1 MFAIKVSASALL
13 RIETTKMLRC
23 VQAFGGLLVLG
34 INISLIVVD
43 TAIPSVAIL
52 FRDQTVAIVQITTT
66 TTITAA
72 IFLFYIPWRELID
85 LKT

>member
-1 MFAIKVSASALL
+1 
-13 RIETTKMLRC
+13 MLRC
-23 VQAFGGLLVLG
+23 VQAFGGLLVLD

-43 TAIPSVAIL
+43 TAIPPVAIL
-52 FRDQTVAIVQITTT
+52 FRDQTVAIVQITT

-85 LKT
+85 LKTQRENP

>member
-1 MFAIKVSASALL
+1 
-13 RIETTKMLRC
+13 MLRC

-52 FRDQTVAIVQITTT
+52 LRDQKVAIVQLLT
-66 TTITAA
+66 TTITAFY
-72 IFLFYIPWRELID
+72 FLFFIPWRELID
-85 LKT
+85 LKTQRENPLDTVIGNCA